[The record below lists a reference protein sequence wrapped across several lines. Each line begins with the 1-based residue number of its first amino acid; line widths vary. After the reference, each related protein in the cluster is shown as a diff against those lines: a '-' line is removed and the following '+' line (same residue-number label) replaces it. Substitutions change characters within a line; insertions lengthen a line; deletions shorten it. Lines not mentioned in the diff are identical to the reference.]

1 MIGIV
6 IKHPGTIDDIIAKAE
21 EMCKRCRE
29 TGTDD
34 SQLMVI
40 RLDDLEELVELAK
53 KGKVFTEMVN
63 SWIKLTKEEKE
74 KEQET
79 VEEPE
84 EAEDDIGEQV

>member
-1 MIGIV
+1 MN
-6 IKHPGTIDDIIAKAE
+6 DIITKTE

-29 TGTDD
+29 TGTED

-40 RLDDLEELVELAK
+40 RLDDLEALVDLAK
-53 KGKVFTEMVN
+53 KGEVFTDMVN
-63 SWIKLTKEEKE
+63 AWIKFTNEE

-84 EAEDDIGEQV
+84 EAEDDVSEQV

>member
-1 MIGIV
+1 MN
-6 IKHPGTIDDIIAKAE
+6 DIIAKAE

-29 TGTDD
+29 TGTMD

-40 RLDDLEELVELAK
+40 RLHDLEVLIGLAK
-53 KGKVFTEMVN
+53 KGEVFTEMVN
-63 SWIKLTKEEKE
+63 AWIKLTKEE

-84 EAEDDIGEQV
+84 EAGVDIGE